1 MSGVTMAEA
10 RDAAGLSELEAAK
23 LLGTKVANLRSVEA
37 GKAKPSP
44 MLRVMMLAAYDADD
58 FADAPSAETSGG
70 GT

>member
-1 MSGVTMAEA
+1 MAEA
-10 RDAAGLSELEAAK
+10 RAAAGLTVLDAAE
-23 LLGTKVANLRSVEA
+23 LLGTKVSNLRRIES

-58 FADAPSAETSGG
+58 FADAPSVATSGG